1 MYAKDNY
8 FIVKNI
14 SGGFKM
20 DFMNIKSLKY
30 ENENL
35 DKINKYCDGVF
46 QYSPS
51 PKLAPYLQ

>member
-1 MYAKDNY
+1 
-8 FIVKNI
+8 
-14 SGGFKM
+14 M

-30 ENENL
+30 EDENL